1 MSTSTFEQVIAKADD
16 EHPRREQNPAGP
28 SEIRPEDATPEEG
41 VEAPE
46 PEAPD
51 PDHVVEEKRQSD

>member
-1 MSTSTFEQVIAKADD
+1 MSTSTFEQMIDNADD
-16 EHPRREQNPAGP
+16 EHPRPEQTPAGP
-28 SEIRPEDATPEEG
+28 SEIRPEDATPDEG

-51 PDHVVEEKRQSD
+51 PDHVVEEKRKSA